1 MIRTMVQR
9 VREVLILMFLALMS
23 KTNGEWKPNHWGR
36 SNCVRQ
42 PPRPPLP
49 VPPVQEE
56 NCLSW
61 RVAVEANNVRGW
73 RTVPMQCLSYVE
85 RYMIG
90 GQYEKDVSFIID
102 QILAY
107 AGDITLS
114 ADGMDAWVFDVD
126 DTCISNVFYYKGKR
140 YGCDP
145 YDPSGFKEW
154 AMRGGCPA
162 VPGMLSLFNEL
173 LNMGFKIFLITGRDE
188 ETLAHPTIHNLH
200 NQGFYNYQKL
210 IMRSVAYKGQSAVAY
225 KSSIR
230 NQIMKEG
237 YRIWGNVG
245 DQWSD
250 LQGECLGNR
259 TFKLPNPMYFVP

>member
-9 VREVLILMFLALMS
+9 VREVLILVFLALIS

-36 SNCVRQ
+36 SNCGRH
-42 PPRPPLP
+42 PPPLP
-49 VPPVQEE
+49 PQEE
-56 NCLSW
+56 NGGYCLSW
-61 RVAVEANNVRGW
+61 RLAVEANNMRAW
-73 RTVPMQCLSYVE
+73 RTVPVQCLRYVE
-85 RYMIG
+85 TYMIG
-90 GQYEKDVSFIID
+90 GQYEKDVAFIVD
-102 QILAY
+102 QILGY
-107 AGDITLS
+107 ARGITLS

-162 VPGMLSLFNEL
+162 VPGMLALFNKL
-173 LNMGFKIFLITGRDE
+173 VNMGFKIFLLTGRDE
-188 ETLAHPTIHNLH
+188 ETLGQPTIDNLH
-200 NQGFYNYQKL
+200 TQGFQNYQQL
-210 IMRSVAYKGQSAVAY
+210 IMRTVAYKGQNAVTY
-225 KSSIR
+225 KSDIR
-230 NQIMKEG
+230 SQLMKEG